1 MKPCSIS
8 QFTDID
14 TGVVTLFLLESLVK
28 TNRSQELVYYLNQ
41 WDCLVHLESELEKRD
56 LILLSVL
63 ECLAV
68 TNVDG
73 DVLDVIVRV
82 NEVMA
87 PGMKKE
93 NNVIVR
99 RRQVYRL
106 FISFLFLN
114 LCFHRISKNA
124 NAGILL
130 SLLQSKLYDLFIQ
143 QVIIFILIIFVI
155 RMVF

>member
-28 TNRSQELVYYLNQ
+28 TNHSQELVNYLNQ

-93 NNVIVR
+93 NNVMVR

-106 FISFLFLN
+106 FIIFLFPN
-114 LCFHRISKNA
+114 LCFHRTNIKERKCKLTCKHAVKS
-124 NAGILL
+124 GILL
-130 SLLQSKLYDLFIQ
+130 SLL
-143 QVIIFILIIFVI
+143 
-155 RMVF
+155 